1 MTVRFAG
8 RVVLITGASR
18 GIGAAAALAMAAE
31 GADLAL
37 VARTVDRRD
46 DIGGSLTAMA
56 SAVQGY
62 GGRCLTVGADLG
74 DPADRATIV
83 PRVIAEFGRIDVL
96 INNAAAAIYG
106 SPVTYSDKRR
116 RLTMEV
122 NFFAPFDLIQAVI
135 PPMVERGEG
144 WVVNLTSGAATHKPG
159 PPFDSPLET
168 GIYGASKAALDRMTN
183 AMGVALYGTG
193 VRVNAVRPRAA
204 VMSEGAD
211 ILAGGVV
218 RPDQIEPMGTMVA
231 AILAL
236 CDCPADRT
244 AGSHISGDLLAELA
258 ATTDP

>member
-1 MTVRFAG
+1 MRQ
-8 RVVLITGASR
+8 R
-18 GIGAAAALAMAAE
+18 
-31 GADLAL
+31 
-37 VARTVDRRD
+37 
-46 DIGGSLTAMA
+46 SLTATA

-122 NFFAPFDLIQAVI
+122 NFFAPFDLTQAVI

-193 VRVNAVRPRAA
+193 VRVNAVRPGLILTDIHDAA
-204 VMSEGAD
+204 PPGRIERLLPGVPMARVGTAHEVAEAIVWLASDASSYVSGTFIDVGGA
-211 ILAGGVV
+211 
-218 RPDQIEPMGTMVA
+218 R
-231 AILAL
+231 
-236 CDCPADRT
+236 
-244 AGSHISGDLLAELA
+244 
-258 ATTDP
+258 